1 MKPVR
6 LAGFVPITLY
16 GCRACCSSWIGPPFR
31 GIWIFPVGVC
41 ITERGALRVLVTQC
55 VRELAGYLSICRLG
69 YRTDRLFG
77 LSLTG
82 GRLMPMHN
90 PPHPGETLL
99 MDVLP
104 ELGISV
110 TELARHLGFAR
121 PHLSRVLH
129 GHAPISPD
137 LAVRLERAGIGKARM
152 WLGVQTDYDLWQ
164 AEHREQ
170 PAIQPIA
177 AHA

>member
-1 MKPVR
+1 MCRWKRRRSDFTDTLSSKHKQVDRVWYIFIALSVMYR
-6 LAGFVPITLY
+6 LTLEP
-16 GCRACCSSWIGPPFR
+16 RPNH
-31 GIWIFPVGVC
+31 
-41 ITERGALRVLVTQC
+41 
-55 VRELAGYLSICRLG
+55 
-69 YRTDRLFG
+69 
-77 LSLTG
+77 
-82 GRLMPMHN
+82 LMPMHN

-170 PAIQPIA
+170 PAIERLA
-177 AHA
+177 VHA